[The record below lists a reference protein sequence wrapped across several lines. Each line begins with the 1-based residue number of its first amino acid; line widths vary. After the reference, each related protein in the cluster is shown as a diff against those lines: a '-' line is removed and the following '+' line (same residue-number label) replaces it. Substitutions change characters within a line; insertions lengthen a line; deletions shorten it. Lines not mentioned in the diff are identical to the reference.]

1 MAIDRDRAFE
11 DDDGFI
17 PGEGAPHFV
26 GGIDLPENVIPS
38 PTGPTVYLRAN
49 GEIWYSPTGGPWAK
63 RPGTD
68 HHCFF
73 QHVGSGVD
81 VLIDQDKQSVVF
93 GVLDL
98 EGVLCIEGTL
108 ISEP

>member
-26 GGIDLPENVIPS
+26 GGVDLPATAIPS

-49 GEIWYSPTGGPWAK
+49 GEIWYSPTGGPWVRRFLHGRFDGGNSDDVYLPIQK
-63 RPGTD
+63 VDG
-68 HHCFF
+68 
-73 QHVGSGVD
+73 GSA
-81 VLIDQDKQSVVF
+81 
-93 GVLDL
+93 
-98 EGVLCIEGTL
+98 
-108 ISEP
+108 